1 MNAPDLQELDYKYCT
16 LLYIFPALPST
27 AMPDLIRSLHGSHL
41 GVQRIVKEFRQ
52 FWGTK
57 KASKNAVPDGGS
69 TLSTTDTPS
78 AADGKENVDYSTV
91 CGISKRQLV
100 SKIQQIAKK
109 ESRPPDYRQRFYVHC
124 DILEKYSIDPTLP
137 AVAVTGSMVSPFS
150 RSSGNQN
157 MLPLTPG
164 VMQTPTRKRAA
175 AVDISQKCF
184 GAKTATPSVLGGVS
198 HDGCVGVS
206 PSGITGVVGMVHDGL
221 ISVSNDNLV
230 GVSRTSVGV
239 SSGPV
244 GVSSSSVEVRPT
256 VDTVGTCTT
265 EVVASESVAA
275 KESEPA
281 LPPEKR
287 LKVEDK
293 RPELLS

>member
-1 MNAPDLQELDYKYCT
+1 M
-16 LLYIFPALPST
+16 
-27 AMPDLIRSLHGSHL
+27 
-41 GVQRIVKEFRQ
+41 
-52 FWGTK
+52 
-57 KASKNAVPDGGS
+57 
-69 TLSTTDTPS
+69 
-78 AADGKENVDYSTV
+78 
-91 CGISKRQLV
+91 

-184 GAKTATPSVLGGVS
+184 GAKTATPTVLGSVS

-206 PSGITGVVGMVHDGL
+206 PITGVVGMVHDGL
-221 ISVSNDNLV
+221 VSVSNDNLV
-230 GVSRTSVGV
+230 GVSCTSVGV
-239 SSGPV
+239 TSGPV
-244 GVSSSSVEVRPT
+244 GVSSSSVEVMPT

-265 EVVASESVAA
+265 EVVASESVTA